1 MPTAP
6 VNEHGAVLYYEDSG
20 VPGGSIDYV
29 TIVLIHGTCFHSAV
43 YRRMIPY
50 AAERNLRLV
59 LLNLRGYP
67 GSTPYTEREIDLLE
81 GMSTAI
87 SKESTPQ
94 DMALEA
100 RGKEVAEFLRWFI
113 KTENIPAIREDPG
126 SGQLLGGLSV
136 LSWSGG
142 NAATFAMFA
151 HADKLPAETKSLF
164 NAYLR
169 SFVMYDPSSTA
180 VGDPAP
186 PGLKTVNVDRSSTFE
201 EQAKQFGLQ
210 VGSFYPPFTVS
221 DDIEAAR
228 SHPPRHALQDSGE
241 PIDPKYTPT
250 VTEPKMT
257 PEEFKSMTH
266 PPIMERLQHVNWA
279 AELRAAHAKNVYHTL
294 CDCTSDDGS
303 GMRKKVL
310 PAVRMH
316 VVWCDMTL
324 GEAAWAVAVLKRHA
338 IDHAHSPT
346 AREVEFHVLEGA
358 NHFVQ
363 WEEPERFVN
372 VLVGVV

>member
-6 VNEHGAVLYYEDSG
+6 VNQDGAVLYYEESG
-20 VPGGSIDYV
+20 VPNGSTDYV
-29 TIVLIHGTCFHSAV
+29 TIVLIHGTCFHSGI

-50 AAERNLRLV
+50 AADHSLRLV

-67 GSTPYTEREIDLLE
+67 GSTPYSTSELDLLE
-81 GMSTAI
+81 GGSTA
-87 SKESTPQ
+87 SDDTGSPQ
-94 DMALEA
+94 DMALQA
-100 RGKEVAEFLRWFI
+100 RGMEVAQFLRWFI
-113 KTENIPAIREDPG
+113 KTENIPAIRDTG
-126 SGQLLGGLSV
+126 SGKLLGGLSV

-151 HADKLPAETKSLF
+151 HADKLPGETKSLF
-164 NAYLR
+164 DTYLR
-169 SFVMYDPSSTA
+169 SFVMYDPSSTG
-180 VGDPAP
+180 VGSPAP
-186 PGLKTVNVDRSSTFE
+186 PGLKTVNVDRSATFE
-201 EQAKQFGLQ
+201 EQAMQFGLQ

-221 DDIEAAR
+221 DNLDAAR
-228 SHPPRHALQDSGE
+228 SHPPRLALQDSGE
-241 PIDPKYTPT
+241 PFDPKYAPS
-250 VTEPKMT
+250 VSPSKMT

-266 PPIMERLQHVNWA
+266 PQIMERLQHANWA
-279 AELRAAHAKNVYHTL
+279 AALQAAHAKNMYRTL

-316 VVWCDMTL
+316 VVWCDMTC

-338 IDHAHSPT
+338 FDHAQSPA
-346 AREVEFHVLEGA
+346 ARVVEFHPVLEGA

-363 WEEPERFVN
+363 WEEPERFVK
-372 VLVGVV
+372 VLAGIV